1 MKKVLS
7 SVVVLA
13 MMCSVASAGINL
25 QSIRID
31 SLQADGVYAVYDH
44 TTSKL
49 TWSGGASVSLYS
61 SNNGTGD
68 PVMVFDEQVSVSSVF
83 TMMTDLSSGGVAK
96 AQFAAI
102 DWSVS
107 INGIQVIWGTHGAGQ
122 LFVEEE
128 QYEEVGGL
136 IFDSGILWGSGV
148 VDVAGC
154 AFSELVEDDMCWDD
168 DNGDARLKSLVVV
181 DKGFNSYSEHSYNTI
196 ISTIWLFA
204 DETVIPEPA
213 TMALLALGGLA
224 VLRGKRR

>member
-13 MMCSVASAGINL
+13 MMCSAASAGINL

-31 SLQADGVYAVYDH
+31 SLQADGVYAEYDH
-44 TTSKL
+44 ETSTL

-61 SNNGTGD
+61 SNNGSGD
-68 PVMVFDEQVSVSSVF
+68 PVMVFDEDVTVSSVF
-83 TMMTDLSSGGVAK
+83 TMMTDLSSGGAAK

-107 INGIQVIWGTHGAGQ
+107 INEIQVIWGTHGAGQ

-128 QYEEVGGL
+128 QYEDVGGF

-148 VDVAGC
+148 VDVVGC
-154 AFSELVEDDMCWDD
+154 AFSDLVPDMCWDD
-168 DNGDARLKSLVVV
+168 DNGDARLKSLVLV
-181 DKGFNSYSEHSYNTI
+181 DPDFDSYSTQSYNTF

>member
-1 MKKVLS
+1 
-7 SVVVLA
+7 

-128 QYEEVGGL
+128 QYTEFGGF
-136 IFDSGILWGSGV
+136 INDNGILYGSGV
-148 VDVAGC
+148 VDVVGC
-154 AFSELVEDDMCWDD
+154 AFSDLIPDMCWDD
-168 DNGDARLKSLVVV
+168 DNGDARLKSMVVV
-181 DKGFNSYSEHSYNTI
+181 DPGFDSYSAQSYNTF

-213 TMALLALGGLA
+213 TMALLGLGGLA
-224 VLRGKRR
+224 ALRRKRR